1 MKLEILN
8 YGHPMLRKKR
18 RPISDITEATRQLAR
33 DMLDTMYDAV
43 GVGLAAQQVGR
54 TEALCVVDI
63 PPGLDVVE
71 EDGPPQNP
79 DVPMPLILMNPEIL
93 ESEGS
98 IKGTEG
104 CLSFPEIHL
113 EIKRS
118 ETIRLAYTDLAGA
131 RCTIEVRGFLARA
144 IQHEI
149 DHLDGIL
156 FIDHVSEVRRLG
168 MGGQL
173 KRIKKETLEKTKE
186 GRVQENGGLN
196 RSA

>member
-8 YGHPMLRKKR
+8 YGHPKLREKR
-18 RPISDITEATRQLAR
+18 CEISDITDDTRQLAR

-79 DVPMPLILMNPEIL
+79 DVPMPLILVNPEIL

-104 CLSFPEIHL
+104 CLSFPDIHL
-113 EIKRS
+113 EIERA
-118 ETIRLAYTDLAGA
+118 ETIRLAYTDLAGE
-131 RCTIEVRGFLARA
+131 RCTIDVRGFLARA
-144 IQHEI
+144 IQHEM
-149 DHLDGIL
+149 DHLGGIL
-156 FIDHVSEVRRLG
+156 FIDRVSEACRLG
-168 MGGQL
+168 IRGQL
-173 KRIKKETLEKTKE
+173 KRIKKEALEKTKRE
-186 GRVQENGGLN
+186 GREGP
-196 RSA
+196 